1 MALHKLPIGIQS
13 FEKLRSN
20 GYLYVD
26 KTDLVYK
33 LVSLDYYYFLSRPR
47 RFGKSL
53 LLSTIEAYFKG
64 QKELFEGLA
73 ISQLEHDWVEYPVFH
88 LDLNSQHYES
98 IEDLNVML
106 DSALSE
112 WGAQYGVALKG
123 DSPSIRFGNLIRDI
137 KKVTGKS
144 VVLLIDE
151 YDQPILQNITN
162 DALQEEMR
170 NKLRAFYSVVKSEDS
185 SIRFAIF
192 TGVTRFGRLGIFSG
206 LNNLLDISMHKEYST
221 ICGITDDEIDK
232 YFVDDLQALADENN
246 VSYEEAREKCRK
258 NYDGYRFCRKSPR
271 LYNPYSLLNAL
282 YNREYGS
289 YWVTSGT
296 PSCFFNFLKNN
307 LIDFSKIDAVNASES
322 KLSDIETI
330 LTEPIPVLYQTG
342 YLTIKDYDEMFNS
355 YVLGFPNKEVEVGFF
370 NFLMKSYSSSADI
383 EGSFDVKCFVQDINS
398 GDVEQFMHRLKAFIA
413 DVPYDNKLDTE
424 ANFRNL
430 IYVLFRLISVYV
442 KVEQHTSFGRLDMVA
457 LTTQRIYIF
466 EFKVDATAES
476 ALKQIDEK
484 HYADPYL
491 ADGRQI
497 VKLGVNFVTEQ
508 RNIEQWIV
516 E

>member
-1 MALHKLPIGIQS
+1 MAQHKLPIGIQS

-64 QKELFEGLA
+64 RKELFEDLA

-98 IEDLNVML
+98 VEDLNRML
-106 DSALSE
+106 DSAMSE

-137 KKVTGKS
+137 KKATGKS

-192 TGVTRFGRLGIFSG
+192 TGVTRFGRLSIFSG
-206 LNNLLDISMHKEYST
+206 LNNLLDISMHKDYST

-232 YFVDDLQALADENN
+232 YFVDDLQALADDNN
-246 VSYEEAREKCRK
+246 VSYEEAREKCRD
-258 NYDGYRFCRKSPR
+258 NYDGYKFSEKSPR

-282 YNREYGS
+282 YYRKIGS
-289 YWVTSGT
+289 YWLSSGT
-296 PSCFFNFLKNN
+296 PSFLVSLLKKNN
-307 LIDFSKIDAVNASES
+307 LNVSNIENEISSEKELTDID
-322 KLSDIETI
+322 TI
-330 LTEPIPVLYQTG
+330 FREPIPVLYQTG
-342 YLTIKDYDEMFNS
+342 YLTIKGYDEVLDS
-355 YVLGFPNKEVEVGFF
+355 YILGFPNKEVEVGFF
-370 NFLMKSYSSSADI
+370 NLLMKSYSSSADI

-398 GDVEQFMHRLKAFIA
+398 GDVEQFMQRLKAFIA

-430 IYVLFRLISVYV
+430 IYVLFRLIGVYV
-442 KVEQHTSFGRLDMVA
+442 KVEQQTSVGRLDMVV
-457 LTTQRIYIF
+457 TTSQQIYIF
-466 EFKVDATAES
+466 EFKVNATAEA
-476 ALKQIDEK
+476 ALKQIEEK
-484 HYADPYL
+484 HYDDPYL
-491 ADGRQI
+491 ADGRPV
-497 VKLGVNFVTEQ
+497 VKLGINFDTKT
-508 RNIEQWIV
+508 RNIERWIV

>member
-1 MALHKLPIGIQS
+1 
-13 FEKLRSN
+13 
-20 GYLYVD
+20 
-26 KTDLVYK
+26 
-33 LVSLDYYYFLSRPR
+33 
-47 RFGKSL
+47 
-53 LLSTIEAYFKG
+53 
-64 QKELFEGLA
+64 
-73 ISQLEHDWVEYPVFH
+73 
-88 LDLNSQHYES
+88 
-98 IEDLNVML
+98 
-106 DSALSE
+106 
-112 WGAQYGVALKG
+112 
-123 DSPSIRFGNLIRDI
+123 
-137 KKVTGKS
+137 
-144 VVLLIDE
+144 
-151 YDQPILQNITN
+151 
-162 DALQEEMR
+162 MR
-170 NKLRAFYSVVKSEDS
+170 NKLRAFYSVVKSEDG

-296 PSCFFNFLKNN
+296 PSFLLKLLKNN
-307 LIDFSKIDAVNASES
+307 RIDFSKIDAVNASES

-442 KVEQHTSFGRLDMVA
+442 KVEQHTSFGRLDMVV

-466 EFKVDATAES
+466 EFKVNATAES

-508 RNIEQWIV
+508 RNIDRWIV

>member
-1 MALHKLPIGIQS
+1 LKL
-13 FEKLRSN
+13 
-20 GYLYVD
+20 
-26 KTDLVYK
+26 
-33 LVSLDYYYFLSRPR
+33 
-47 RFGKSL
+47 
-53 LLSTIEAYFKG
+53 
-64 QKELFEGLA
+64 
-73 ISQLEHDWVEYPVFH
+73 
-88 LDLNSQHYES
+88 
-98 IEDLNVML
+98 
-106 DSALSE
+106 
-112 WGAQYGVALKG
+112 
-123 DSPSIRFGNLIRDI
+123 
-137 KKVTGKS
+137 
-144 VVLLIDE
+144 
-151 YDQPILQNITN
+151 
-162 DALQEEMR
+162 
-170 NKLRAFYSVVKSEDS
+170 
-185 SIRFAIF
+185 
-192 TGVTRFGRLGIFSG
+192 
-206 LNNLLDISMHKEYST
+206 
-221 ICGITDDEIDK
+221 
-232 YFVDDLQALADENN
+232 
-246 VSYEEAREKCRK
+246 
-258 NYDGYRFCRKSPR
+258 
-271 LYNPYSLLNAL
+271 
-282 YNREYGS
+282 
-289 YWVTSGT
+289 
-296 PSCFFNFLKNN
+296 LKNN
-307 LIDFSKIDAVNASES
+307 RIDFSKIDAVNASES